1 MAFYTA
7 INCMDGRVQLPVI
20 EYLMQRFGV
29 EYIDSVTEPGPV
41 KILAEQSDKAHLDSI
56 FERVGISTEKH
67 GSHTIAICA
76 HADCAGNPVDDETQ
90 KQQLQVSGDLL
101 RSRYPE
107 ADVIQLWID
116 ADWGVH
122 EIVNYS
128 KP

>member
-1 MAFYTA
+1 MSFCTV

-20 EYLMQRFGV
+20 RYLMERFGI
-29 EYIDSVTEPGPV
+29 EYIDSITEAGPV
-41 KILAEQSDKAHLDSI
+41 RFLAEQHDKAHLDSI
-56 FERVGISTEKH
+56 FERVAISTEKH
-67 GSHTIAICA
+67 GSRTIAVCA

-90 KQQLQVSGDLL
+90 KHQLQVSGDLL

-107 ADVIQLWID
+107 AAVIQLWID